1 MSSRALLHPI
11 PTPAIGEA
19 QHTAF
24 TRFSRQN
31 MVIFEICLHPIFF
44 LMFSKTYGSTFY
56 SSVSDILWF
65 PTTLISIE
73 FLGMFKIREL
83 KEGKNLEMT

>member
-24 TRFSRQN
+24 TRFSKQN
-31 MVIFEICLHPIFF
+31 MVIFEKFLHLMST

-83 KEGKNLEMT
+83 KEGKILEMT